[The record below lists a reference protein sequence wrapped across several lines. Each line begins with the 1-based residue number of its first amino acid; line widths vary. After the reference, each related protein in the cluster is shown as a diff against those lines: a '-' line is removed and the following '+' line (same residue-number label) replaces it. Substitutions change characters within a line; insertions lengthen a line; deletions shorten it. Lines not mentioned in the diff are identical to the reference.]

1 MIISSGNDYRA
12 AAQRRLPPFLF
23 HYIDGGAYA
32 EYTLKRNV
40 QDLSEIALRQRVL
53 NDMSALS
60 LETKLFNETLSMPVA
75 LAPVGLTGMYARRGE
90 VQAAMAADKKVF
102 HLRFQRFLF
111 VRLRK
116 LHLQLTVQCGS
127 SFMYYAIE
135 VLCVMLWNVQKQ
147 QVVQH
152 WYLP

>member
-23 HYIDGGAYA
+23 HYIDGGAYS

-75 LAPVGLTGMYARRGE
+75 LAPVGLTGMYAPVSVIATRISLSIKSSKFDTPCPP
-90 VQAAMAADKKVF
+90 AAAKA
-102 HLRFQRFLF
+102 
-111 VRLRK
+111 
-116 LHLQLTVQCGS
+116 
-127 SFMYYAIE
+127 
-135 VLCVMLWNVQKQ
+135 
-147 QVVQH
+147 
-152 WYLP
+152 

>member
-1 MIISSGNDYRA
+1 MIIVLRHNVAY
-12 AAQRRLPPFLF
+12 PILF

-102 HLRFQRFLF
+102 HLRFQRFQF

-116 LHLQLTVQCGS
+116 LHLQLIARCGF
-127 SFMYYAIE
+127 SFMCYVTV

>member
-1 MIISSGNDYRA
+1 M
-12 AAQRRLPPFLF
+12 
-23 HYIDGGAYA
+23 
-32 EYTLKRNV
+32 
-40 QDLSEIALRQRVL
+40 SEIALRQRVL

-90 VQAAMAADKKVF
+90 VQAAMAADKRVF

-116 LHLQLTVQCGS
+116 LHLQLTVRCGS

-147 QVVQH
+147 RVVQH
-152 WYLP
+152 WCLL

>member
-23 HYIDGGAYA
+23 HYIDGGAYS

-90 VQAAMAADKKVF
+90 VQAAMAADKK
-102 HLRFQRFLF
+102 
-111 VRLRK
+111 
-116 LHLQLTVQCGS
+116 G
-127 SFMYYAIE
+127 I
-135 VLCVMLWNVQKQ
+135 
-147 QVVQH
+147 
-152 WYLP
+152 P

>member
-90 VQAAMAADKKVF
+90 VQAAMAADKRVF

-116 LHLQLTVQCGS
+116 LHLQLTVRCGS

-147 QVVQH
+147 RVVQH
-152 WYLP
+152 WCLL